1 MMGAC
6 RKIVRLILMSN
17 ISRRKFLKGA
27 GVAALAVAAAG
38 VLAGCS
44 ANDVI
49 DKVATE
55 TLDVILYDT
64 EKNAIVEV
72 PSKVTVEAKKG
83 DKVGTKD
90 IKLPDGYIFTEE
102 NPDLEIDWDK
112 KQVTVKV
119 YETQNVV
126 FKLID
131 ADSGEQV
138 GDDVKAVIAKSR
150 DSFEIEE
157 LPNFI
162 KVPDGYELLHV
173 KPTFQSGVV
182 EVGVCKKP

>member
-1 MMGAC
+1 
-6 RKIVRLILMSN
+6 MSN

-44 ANDVI
+44 ADDVI

-55 TLDVILYDT
+55 TLDVILHDT
-64 EKNAIVEV
+64 EKDVDVDV
-72 PSKVTVEAKKG
+72 PSKVTVKAKKG

-90 IKLPDGYIFTEE
+90 IKLPDGYRFTEE

-131 ADSGEQV
+131 TDSGEQV
-138 GDDVKAVIAKSR
+138 GGDVKTVIAKSKN
-150 DSFEIEE
+150 SFEIGE
-157 LPNFI
+157 LQNFI
-162 KVPDGYELLHV
+162 KVPDGYELLQSPV
-173 KPTFQSGVV
+173 KPTVQSGVV
-182 EVGVCKKP
+182 KVGVCKKL

>member
-1 MMGAC
+1 
-6 RKIVRLILMSN
+6 MSN

-55 TLDVILYDT
+55 TLDVILHDT
-64 EKNAIVEV
+64 EKDVDV
-72 PSKVTVEAKKG
+72 PSKVTVKAKKG

-138 GDDVKAVIAKSR
+138 GDDVKAVIAKSKN
-150 DSFEIEE
+150 SFEIEE

-182 EVGVCKKP
+182 KVGVCKKP

>member
-1 MMGAC
+1 
-6 RKIVRLILMSN
+6 MSN

-55 TLDVILYDT
+55 TLAVILHDT
-64 EKNAIVEV
+64 EKGTDVR
-72 PSKVTVEAKKG
+72 SKVTVEAKKG

-90 IKLPDGYIFTEE
+90 IKLPDGYKFTEE
-102 NPDLEIDWDK
+102 NDDLEIDWDK

-131 ADSGEQV
+131 SYSGDQV
-138 GDDVKAVIAKSR
+138 GDDIKAVIAKSKN
-150 DSFEIEE
+150 SFEIEDLKLLIE
-157 LPNFI
+157 
-162 KVPDGYELLHV
+162 VPDGYELLQSPL
-173 KPTFQSGVV
+173 KPTVQSGVV
-182 EVGVCKKP
+182 KVGVCKKP